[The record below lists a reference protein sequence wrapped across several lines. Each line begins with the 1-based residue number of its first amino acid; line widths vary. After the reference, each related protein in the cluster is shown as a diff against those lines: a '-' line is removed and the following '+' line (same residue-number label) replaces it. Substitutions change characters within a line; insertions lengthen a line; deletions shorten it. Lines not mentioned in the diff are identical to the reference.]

1 MRILI
6 TDTGMIWNKDNPFL
20 EKYKDILIVVCLDG
34 KKVTDKYECFVS
46 PYKPVGLGMDNV
58 GIESGRFKA
67 LASVAKK
74 LNSHLR
80 YYEDIVFLADNEPST
95 LYPYYAL
102 KDINGYN
109 HLHLVAMPPLR
120 FEVNAKTTAFKEL
133 VSDLSHLDSFLF
145 YDINKKLD
153 KFDKGKGLD
162 DFLGFVTDDLGNML
176 PCILNGIYHINNYV
190 SSDSHEKIKKPCFFD
205 FASMKYVSLKNGFDD
220 IDISNVQKLTTE
232 LDFPV
237 QLQLTTLGVLVDGPS
252 FPNNDEYVKD
262 RVERPVARFD
272 GKKVCNILRDQRL
285 KLAAANN
292 IHFES
297 EECPSVGPC
306 AGTCEKCDREADF
319 LREALEKIPREK
331 RVYPEFDA
339 ESEVGL

>member
-20 EKYKDILIVVCLDG
+20 EKYKDILTVVCLDG

-74 LNSHLR
+74 LMIGYH
-80 YYEDIVFLADNEPST
+80 EDIVFLADNEPST

-102 KDINGYN
+102 KDISEYN

-133 VSDLSHLDSFLF
+133 VSDLSNLDSFLF

-176 PCILNGIYHINNYV
+176 PHILNGIHHIN
-190 SSDSHEKIKKPCFFD
+190 EPPCFFD
-205 FASMKYVSLKNGFDD
+205 FASMKYVSLEGGFDD
-220 IDISNVQKLTTE
+220 IDITNSRQLATE
-232 LDFPV
+232 PEFP
-237 QLQLTTLGVLVDGPS
+237 LARSISTLGLIADPFYPDDS
-252 FPNNDEYVKD
+252 EYVKD

-272 GKKVCNILRDQRL
+272 GKKICNILRDQRL

-292 IHFES
+292 IPFES